1 MLSPLMLSSVVHLT
15 KEDHFAFFAFDQ
27 AASWC
32 KLNRSRNR
40 LALFFVSRRVVVLG
54 QSCLL
59 LFVRFAGRMKASLG
73 NRIRTIVLAN
83 FILCILIQF
92 VWLAYASGHGMP

>member
-40 LALFFVSRRVVVLG
+40 LALYFVSRRLL
-54 QSCLL
+54 SCWDKVACSNLYDSRD
-59 LFVRFAGRMKASLG
+59 V
-73 NRIRTIVLAN
+73 
-83 FILCILIQF
+83 
-92 VWLAYASGHGMP
+92 